1 MAKKVITL
9 PTQIAGVPYS
19 AGTQAGDFIFVSG
32 QVGSR
37 DDYGREIKDFK
48 AQMRQVLENMKRILE
63 RAGASLHDVV
73 KTTVFL
79 LDRNDF
85 EAMNEVYREYFPK
98 DPPARSTVVVKGLA
112 VADMRVEIEG
122 IAYVGSI

>member
-19 AGTQAGDFIFVSG
+19 AGVQAGDFIFVSG

-48 AQMRQVLENMKRILE
+48 AQTRQVLENMKRILE
-63 RAGASLHDVV
+63 RAGASLNDVV

-122 IAYVGSI
+122 IACCR